1 MAPPILNRLVPLV
14 VNPDERAADFLRR
27 KPAALLS
34 RDDPTPPGE
43 NSGGGGGGGAIINPP
58 PPPPASGCGV
68 YALGGGAAAGAA
80 LGGAGAGAGARFG
93 LGIDLRHWVVLPEVM
108 GNAPGS
114 PGFAPTKMVGF
125 CFCGTSGLALAIV
138 DHLFDVLNNT
148 PLTRAIHNIFN
159 LI

>member
-43 NSGGGGGGGAIINPP
+43 NSGGGGGGGGSIISAP

-80 LGGAGAGAGARFG
+80 LGGAGAGARFG